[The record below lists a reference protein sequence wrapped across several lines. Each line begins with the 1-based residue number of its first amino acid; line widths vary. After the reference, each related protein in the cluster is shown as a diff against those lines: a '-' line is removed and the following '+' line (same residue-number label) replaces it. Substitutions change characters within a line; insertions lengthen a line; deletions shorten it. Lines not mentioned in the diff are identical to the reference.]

1 MRSTSEARTYE
12 RAREVAVDAAWQAAR
27 VIRTHAGRLREA
39 DVRHKGVHDLVTNV
53 DEASQALITRLLH
66 DAYPDDAVLAEEG
79 ADPTAFAEGADGYR
93 WIIDPIDGT
102 TNFTHGLPPYAVSIA
117 LQQGTE
123 VVLGVGLEVAHEEL
137 FTAIRG
143 SGTYRNGVRVRVS
156 RRPTLDCSLL
166 ATGFPYRA
174 FGHVDSYLKVFRR
187 FMQQTRGV
195 RRLGAAAI
203 DLAYVACGRFDGFFE
218 TGLNAWDVA
227 AGTLLVEEAGGRVTD
242 YQNAP
247 NPLFKKQILATNGPL
262 HEAML
267 DILAPMREV
276 FA

>member
-1 MRSTSEARTYE
+1 MSSTSEARTYE
-12 RAREVAVDAAWQAAR
+12 HARDVAVDAALQAGR
-27 VIRTHAGRLREA
+27 LVRTHAGRLREV

-53 DEASQALITRLLH
+53 DEASQALITRLLRQ
-66 DAYPDDAVLAEEG
+66 AYPDHTVLAEEG
-79 ADPTAFAEGADGYR
+79 VHSAALVEVADGHR

-117 LQQGTE
+117 LQRGAE
-123 VVLGVGLEVAHEEL
+123 VVLGVVLEVAHEEL
-137 FTAIRG
+137 FTVIRG
-143 SGTYRNGVRVRVS
+143 DGAYRNGVRIRVS
-156 RRPTLDCSLL
+156 QRPTLDRSLL

-174 FGHVDSYLKVFRR
+174 FSHVDSYLRVFRR
-187 FMQQTRGV
+187 FMQETRGV

-227 AGTLLVEEAGGRVTD
+227 AGALLVEEAGGRVSD
-242 YQNAP
+242 YHNAP
-247 NPLFKKQILATNGPL
+247 NPLFKKQILATNGSL

-267 DILAPMREV
+267 DILAPMRDV
-276 FA
+276 VA